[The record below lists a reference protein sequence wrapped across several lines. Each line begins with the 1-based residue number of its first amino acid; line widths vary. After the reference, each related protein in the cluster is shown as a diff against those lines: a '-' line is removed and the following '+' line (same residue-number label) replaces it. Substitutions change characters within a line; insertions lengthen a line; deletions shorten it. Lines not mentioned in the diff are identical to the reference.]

1 MHDSRLNFREGCRS
15 SDDEGECGEEGSGN
29 RRVVTDLS
37 AHLARKSTEL
47 KGHQRRRLFG
57 RSSPESLDA
66 HKLIGSGYQHVVA
79 ANKA

>member
-1 MHDSRLNFREGCRS
+1 LHDARLNFREECRS

-47 KGHQRRRLFG
+47 KGHQRKLFG